1 MRSIVLAVDPAPT
14 VHRFLRT
21 FLATEPV
28 EILSANDGTTA
39 MKTME
44 DRRVDLVLVALTLPD
59 MSGFDVCR
67 RIKDN
72 PCTAAVPVMILAE
85 NASRTEKVRGLQE
98 GAADFLAKPIDP
110 SELLARLRA
119 ALRSRQMQ
127 RELEQ
132 QNSMLYQLHEFSL
145 RLNAMETVED
155 TLRAALICAL
165 SLTYSGRGC
174 ILVPDRRAAGR
185 LLVAHMEGVR
195 NRETTELAMRIGAPV
210 SGHVFAGNGLRVV
223 NTIED
228 LGNEHAEDV
237 AFLGGPPFISLA
249 LPSQRGPLG
258 VLNVAGKLMESHYS
272 DQDIRILR
280 CVAATAGVAV
290 ESQQRRLRLDQTR
303 DAALLGLAGLAEWRD
318 PETGAHLERLCG
330 YAQLLAEGLAQTR
343 KYARTIDRA
352 FLEALSRSV
361 PMHDIGKVAVP
372 DNVLLKPGKLTEA
385 EFDIMKTHTE
395 VGAKVLRS
403 MAERAGRDLF
413 LDMAYEIAMHHH
425 ERYDGTGY
433 PTGLAG
439 EAIPLAAR
447 ITAVA
452 DVYDALVTD
461 RVYRKAWPHEK
472 AVSYIRQN
480 AGSHFDPDV
489 VAVFLERADAFLRL
503 QRNLAQAG
511 LPENK
516 PEEAAVAIL
525 T

>member
-28 EILSANDGTTA
+28 ELLSVNDGTTA
-39 MKTME
+39 MRTME
-44 DRRVDLVLVALTLPD
+44 GRRVDLVLVALSLPD
-59 MSGFDVCR
+59 MSGFDLCE
-67 RIKDN
+67 RIKEN
-72 PCTAAVPVMILAE
+72 PCTAVVPVMLMAD
-85 NASRTEKVRGLQE
+85 NASRVEKIHGLQV
-98 GAADFLAKPIDP
+98 GAADFIAKPIDP
-110 SELLARLRA
+110 CELMARLRA
-119 ALRSRQMQ
+119 ALRVRQMQ

-132 QNSMLYQLHEFSL
+132 QNAMLYQLHEFSL
-145 RLNAMETVED
+145 KLNAMETVEE

-165 SLTYSGRGC
+165 SLTYSSRGC
-174 ILVPDRRAAGR
+174 ILVPDPRGTGR

-195 NRETTELAMRIGAPV
+195 NRQASELAMPIGAPV
-210 SGHVFAGNGLRVV
+210 SGHVFADNSLRVI
-223 NTIED
+223 NDLED
-228 LGNEHAEDV
+228 LADERAEDV
-237 AFLGGPPFISLA
+237 AFLNGPPFVSLP
-249 LPSQRGPLG
+249 LPSQRGSLG
-258 VLNVAGKLMESHYS
+258 VLNVAGKLRESHYS

-290 ESQQRRLRLDQTR
+290 ESQQRRLRLDRTR

-318 PETGAHLERLCG
+318 PETGSHLERLRE
-330 YAQLLAEGLAQTR
+330 YAQLLAEGLAQTP

-352 FLEALSRSV
+352 FLQALSRSV

-372 DNVLLKPGKLTEA
+372 ANVLLKPGKLTET

-395 VGAKVLRS
+395 VGAQVLRS
-403 MAERAGRDLF
+403 MAERAGHDLF
-413 LDMAYEIAMHHH
+413 LDMAYEIAMRHH

-433 PTGLAG
+433 PSGLAG
-439 EAIPLAAR
+439 DAIPLAAR

-472 AVSYIRQN
+472 AVAYIRQN

-489 VAVFLERADAFLRL
+489 VAVFLDRSDAFLQL
-503 QRNLAQAG
+503 KRNLAGARH
-511 LPENK
+511 PENK
-516 PEEAAVAIL
+516 AEEPAAAIV